1 MIRQHIKIAMMQMI
15 LPVILLSGI
24 FNTVNA
30 AEKVETLKVCADPFM
45 LPFSNNEEK
54 GYENRIAELF
64 AEKLGAELEYT
75 WFPQRIGFI
84 RNTLKKEVGTSG
96 KFACDLVIT
105 VPSSFE
111 LAATTKPYYTTSYV
125 LVYKK
130 GIGLDDLTDPQMFSE
145 FAKEHKPDIKFGVSD
160 RGPGQLWA
168 MTQGMMSS
176 DHMVAYQGQPGDAK
190 VHPGQRMIED
200 IAAGKIDAAVIWGPT
215 AGYYAKQFKG
225 QHEFVLLPIP
235 DDKSNREMKYTYS
248 MSMAVRYG
256 EKEWKETIN
265 KLIDENGEAI
275 DKILTDYGIPLVK

>member
-1 MIRQHIKIAMMQMI
+1 MIRQHTRISMNQ
-15 LPVILLSGI
+15 ILLSAVLLAGF
-24 FNTVNA
+24 FNMPNA

-64 AEKLGAELEYT
+64 AEKLGAELQYT
-75 WFPQRIGFI
+75 WFPQRMGFI
-84 RNTLKKEVGTSG
+84 RNTLKKEEGTSG
-96 KFACDLVIT
+96 KYACDLVIT

-125 LVYKK
+125 LVFKK
-130 GIGLDDLTDPQMFSE
+130 GTGLDDLTDPQMFSE

-168 MTQGMMSS
+168 MNQGMMSS
-176 DHMVAYQGQPGDAK
+176 DHMVAYQGQPGDVR

-215 AGYYAKQFKG
+215 AGYYAKQFKD
-225 QHEFVLLPIP
+225 QQEFVLLPIP

-265 KLIDENGEAI
+265 KMIDENSEAI